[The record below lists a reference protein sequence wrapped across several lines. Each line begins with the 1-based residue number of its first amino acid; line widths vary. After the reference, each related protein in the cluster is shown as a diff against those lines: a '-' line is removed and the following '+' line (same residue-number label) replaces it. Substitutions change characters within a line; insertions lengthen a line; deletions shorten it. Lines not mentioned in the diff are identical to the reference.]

1 MQQKSSALIG
11 EGFRALDVSKRSSR
25 SEVTAINSYSWSRR
39 EGGQQQQEDDDDEE
53 EEKVIE
59 NMETY
64 SLSHFHIDSNV
75 QS

>member
-1 MQQKSSALIG
+1 MQQISSALIG

-39 EGGQQQQEDDDDEE
+39 EGGQQQDDDDEE

>member
-1 MQQKSSALIG
+1 M
-11 EGFRALDVSKRSSR
+11 DVSKRSSR

-39 EGGQQQQEDDDDEE
+39 EGGQQQEDDDEE